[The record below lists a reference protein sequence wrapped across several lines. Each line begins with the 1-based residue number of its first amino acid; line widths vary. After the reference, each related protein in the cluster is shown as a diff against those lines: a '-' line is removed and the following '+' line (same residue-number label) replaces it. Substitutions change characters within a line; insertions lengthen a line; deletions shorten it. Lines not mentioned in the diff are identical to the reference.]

1 MAEYIEREA
10 ALKRIDTAI
19 SEFARH
25 GEIVSFIADC
35 RASVIYAPAADVVEV
50 VRCKDCKRCYEK
62 RTKRNKQ
69 LMRFCMR
76 MDGREYQ
83 VNANDF
89 CSYGKRRV
97 SEQ

>member
-1 MAEYIEREA
+1 MTCKDCLHYNTCTIMEHSSYDPAYYQ
-10 ALKRIDTAI
+10 
-19 SEFARH
+19 EF
-25 GEIVSFIADC
+25 GCDDFKNKVDF
-35 RASVIYAPAADVVEV
+35 VEV
-50 VRCKDCKRCYEK
+50 VRCRDCKRCYEK

-89 CSYGKRRV
+89 CSYGKRKG
-97 SEQ
+97 E